1 LFRNNK
7 LNLKEMNG
15 RAFTKFAIELTAWYS
30 ITFIAYFL
38 RLEWEV
44 ITLSKD
50 IFVLA
55 TGLLPFKATLI
66 LSYGM
71 HKMSWRYAVI
81 SDFKAIAMAIATYLV
96 VFMTAG
102 FFIRESMLLPMT
114 VPFIEAF
121 LSIILFVSIRLSSR
135 FVLRERK
142 VIDYYKKRNQD
153 DRRVLILGAGES
165 GTLIAK
171 EMQRHF
177 EMGLIPVGFLDDAA
191 GKQNQRILGLPV
203 LGNLSKM
210 PHVVRE
216 KAIDEVIIAMPSE
229 AGDVIRRVVEE
240 ARKAKV
246 QFRTIPGIYDLIS
259 GKISIQQIRNVQ
271 VEDLLRRNPVKLD
284 TSRIGAYIR
293 GRRILVTGAG
303 GSIGSEIVRQV
314 CRFKPASVILLGR
327 GENSIFEAMRE
338 FRSTFPD
345 ITFEIKICDVR
356 DIHTLEQVFKDHQ
369 PEVVFHAAAHKHV
382 YLMEKNPSQAI
393 FNNIGGTRNLAT
405 LSLDYGVNY
414 FVNISTDKA
423 VNPTSIMGASKRIA
437 ENVILQAASKA
448 KDDQVFVSVRFGN
461 VLGSRGSVVPIF
473 KDQISKGGPITV
485 TDPDMI
491 RYFMTIPEASQLV
504 LQAGALNMNGAVF
517 VLDMGE
523 PVKIVD
529 MARDLIRLSGFEPDK
544 DIKVVFTGKKEGEK
558 LYEEL
563 LTSEEGTEM
572 TQHDKIMIA
581 RKNGLIDDFERK
593 LDLLFDAA
601 NSDDKM
607 SIKQMIHEIVPTYS
621 GYDSKADKSGGNL
634 KVSR

>member
-1 LFRNNK
+1 
-7 LNLKEMNG
+7 MNG

>member
-1 LFRNNK
+1 
-7 LNLKEMNG
+7 MNG

-544 DIKVVFTGKKEGEK
+544 DIKVVFTGKIEGEK

>member
-1 LFRNNK
+1 
-7 LNLKEMNG
+7 MNG

-284 TSRIGAYIR
+284 RSRIGAYIR

-314 CRFKPASVILLGR
+314 F
-327 GENSIFEAMRE
+327 
-338 FRSTFPD
+338 
-345 ITFEIKICDVR
+345 VR
-356 DIHTLEQVFKDHQ
+356 CVGLNRPQLFCW
-369 PEVVFHAAAHKHV
+369 VV
-382 YLMEKNPSQAI
+382 E
-393 FNNIGGTRNLAT
+393 
-405 LSLDYGVNY
+405 
-414 FVNISTDKA
+414 
-423 VNPTSIMGASKRIA
+423 
-437 ENVILQAASKA
+437 
-448 KDDQVFVSVRFGN
+448 
-461 VLGSRGSVVPIF
+461 
-473 KDQISKGGPITV
+473 
-485 TDPDMI
+485 
-491 RYFMTIPEASQLV
+491 
-504 LQAGALNMNGAVF
+504 
-517 VLDMGE
+517 
-523 PVKIVD
+523 
-529 MARDLIRLSGFEPDK
+529 
-544 DIKVVFTGKKEGEK
+544 
-558 LYEEL
+558 
-563 LTSEEGTEM
+563 
-572 TQHDKIMIA
+572 
-581 RKNGLIDDFERK
+581 
-593 LDLLFDAA
+593 
-601 NSDDKM
+601 
-607 SIKQMIHEIVPTYS
+607 
-621 GYDSKADKSGGNL
+621 
-634 KVSR
+634 

>member
-1 LFRNNK
+1 
-7 LNLKEMNG
+7 MNG

-437 ENVILQAASKA
+437 ENVMLQAASKA

-523 PVKIVD
+523 PVKLWIWHGTSFGYPVLNQIRISKSSSRAKKKAKSFTKNCLLLKK
-529 MARDLIRLSGFEPDK
+529 ARR
-544 DIKVVFTGKKEGEK
+544 
-558 LYEEL
+558 
-563 LTSEEGTEM
+563 
-572 TQHDKIMIA
+572 
-581 RKNGLIDDFERK
+581 
-593 LDLLFDAA
+593 
-601 NSDDKM
+601 
-607 SIKQMIHEIVPTYS
+607 
-621 GYDSKADKSGGNL
+621 
-634 KVSR
+634 